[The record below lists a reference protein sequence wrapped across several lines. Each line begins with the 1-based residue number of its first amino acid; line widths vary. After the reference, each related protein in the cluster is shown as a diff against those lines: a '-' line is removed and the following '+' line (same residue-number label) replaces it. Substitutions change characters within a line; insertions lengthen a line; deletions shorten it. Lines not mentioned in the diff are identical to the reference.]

1 MNLKNQTIDIQS
13 MKALIH
19 AACAAM
25 LVSAAV
31 SCSGNKTADTSAT
44 GGAYTLTLP
53 TGPADDGMLAYMVD
67 FDSDRKLDSVIVAGG
82 AASFAGTIDTMRVV
96 RVLIDGKRRGL
107 AFLEA
112 GDITVDSVTRTGAGT
127 PINDRFVVLAATQDS
142 LMEIYRQAKTG
153 EITPDSVALA
163 ARMGALKAY
172 RELTSK
178 AIAENQHNP
187 LGEYLLLQEGYEQT
201 PDGLDSLIAAY
212 PAIKPG
218 IRLSR
223 LRDAMRLKAETM
235 PGKKFKDFEVTTDSV
250 PARLSDHVGKGHYT
264 LVDFWASWCG
274 PCIRETETLKRIYN
288 AYNDKGLEIL
298 GVAVW
303 DENDATRKAIE
314 THRLPWNQ
322 IIGTQRIATDVYGI
336 SSIPCIILFDPE
348 GTIVARDLT
357 GPQLEAAVAKA
368 MTKPAAAPRVAENT
382 EIAAEPK

>member
-1 MNLKNQTIDIQS
+1 
-13 MKALIH
+13 MKALIY

-25 LVSAAV
+25 IASAAV
-31 SCSGNKTADTSAT
+31 SCTGTKTADTSAT
-44 GGAYTLTLP
+44 GGEYTLTLP
-53 TGPADDGMLAYMVD
+53 TGPADDGMMAYMTD
-67 FDSDRKLDSVIVAGG
+67 FDSDRKLDSVIIANG
-82 AASFAGTIDTMRVV
+82 AAAFSGTLDTMRVV

-112 GDITVDSVTRTGAGT
+112 GDITIDSVTRTATGT
-127 PINDRFVVLAATQDS
+127 PMNNDYVILAATQDS

-163 ARMGALKAY
+163 TRMGALKAY
-172 RELTSK
+172 RDLTSK
-178 AIAENQHNP
+178 AIAANQHNP

-201 PDGLDSLIAAY
+201 PAGLDSLMAAY

-235 PGKKFKDFEVTTDSV
+235 PGKKFKDFEVTTDGVTS
-250 PARLSDHVGKGHYT
+250 RLSDHVGKGHYT

-288 AYNDKGLEIL
+288 AYADKGLEIL

-314 THRLPWNQ
+314 THKLPWNQ

-357 GPQLEAAVAKA
+357 GAQLEDAVAKA
-368 MTKPAAAPRVAENT
+368 MYRPVTRPAETT
-382 EIAAEPK
+382 EIAAESK